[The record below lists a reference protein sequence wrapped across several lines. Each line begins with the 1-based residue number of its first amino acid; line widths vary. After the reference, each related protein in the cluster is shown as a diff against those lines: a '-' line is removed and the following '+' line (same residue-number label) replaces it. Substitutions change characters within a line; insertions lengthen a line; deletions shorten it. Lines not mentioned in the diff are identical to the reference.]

1 MKFDNIDKYINSL
14 NIAFKSLNES
24 FYDVGEM
31 LFDINQ
37 DKLYKPIY
45 KSFVAF
51 CKSEFQ
57 LSKTKAYTFIK
68 IYKLLRDRPE
78 FKECNYSQLQE
89 ISAVKEEELNNFSA
103 DMTVQEIRDMKKAIK
118 GEPTSKKQSKKEL
131 EDEKEKLIKENMML
145 KEKLNEVNKENSLL
159 KNKLASIEKAS

>member
-14 NIAFKSLNES
+14 NIAFNSLNES

-31 LFDINQ
+31 LYDINQ
-37 DKLYKPIY
+37 DKLFKPMY

-57 LSKTKAYTFIK
+57 LSKTKAYSFIK
-68 IYKLLRDRPE
+68 IYKLIRDRPE
-78 FKECNYSQLQE
+78 FKGCNYSQLQE
-89 ISAVKEEELNNFSA
+89 ISTVKEEDLNNFTP
-103 DMTVQEIRDMKKAIK
+103 DMTVQNIRDMKKALK
-118 GEPTSKKQSKKEL
+118 GESTSTKQSKKDL
-131 EDEKEKLIKENMML
+131 EDEKEKLIKENRIL
-145 KEKLNEVNKENSLL
+145 KEKLNEVNRENSLL